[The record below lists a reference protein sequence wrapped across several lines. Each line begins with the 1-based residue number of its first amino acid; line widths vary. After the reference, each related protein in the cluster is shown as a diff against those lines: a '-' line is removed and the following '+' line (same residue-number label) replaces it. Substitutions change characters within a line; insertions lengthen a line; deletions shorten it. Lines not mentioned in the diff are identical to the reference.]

1 RQQKLRAHIQ
11 ECQEKAKAFDRQI
24 GEKTKRRDKVL
35 PPGPTC
41 LYFLE
46 MRFFI
51 VLSAVVIV
59 WNMVTMVKEA
69 VEAESA
75 DRLFWLDQFFMVF
88 YIVELVL
95 RAALYQG
102 QFLWGSPADVW
113 GNWLD
118 LVVVSSGVLDM
129 YLLPRFE
136 HKRRE

>member
-1 RQQKLRAHIQ
+1 
-11 ECQEKAKAFDRQI
+11 
-24 GEKTKRRDKVL
+24 
-35 PPGPTC
+35 
-41 LYFLE
+41 
-46 MRFFI
+46 
-51 VLSAVVIV
+51 
-59 WNMVTMVKEA
+59 MVTMVKEA

-129 YLLPRFE
+129 YLLPLAERLAPR
-136 HKRRE
+136 HARRPPSWPRR